1 MFSSVMLMKSMFT
14 LFISSVLH
22 YSPLCHTCQ
31 WSYSF
36 AYRER
41 EWHEILPHACEKEKC
56 CSERRRCTKQIW
68 SHTTQTQASVL
79 DASCQHGRS
88 SRATLWERSSGPGSC
103 FSWQLLPVNHR
114 CACVYVCVCV
124 CVCTR
129 PCSFLVWE
137 TSATFS
143 AVQIS
148 LNLQAVKL
156 RRGVM
161 IFKKIYIFLWIKI

>member
-22 YSPLCHTCQ
+22 YSPLCHVPVRLFFRVS
-31 WSYSF
+31 W
-36 AYRER
+36 ER
-41 EWHEILPHACEKEKC
+41 VTRDPSTRVRKGEVLLRKKTLHETDLKPHDRDTAQSNK
-56 CSERRRCTKQIW
+56 
-68 SHTTQTQASVL
+68 QASVL
-79 DASCQHGRS
+79 DASCQHRRS

-114 CACVYVCVCV
+114 CVCVCV
-124 CVCTR
+124 RTR
-129 PCSFLVWE
+129 ACSFLVWE

-148 LNLQAVKL
+148 LNLQAVRL